1 MLILMLNYIAKKYHS
16 FALKTIPKSSH
27 NIILG
32 LISKYQLTFPSALK
46 LMCSLQLLQ
55 LGFTALFLYYFFQ
68 WVSKINFSF
77 NALAIFAAQ
86 ISSSITH

>member
-1 MLILMLNYIAKKYHS
+1 MTQNTVVGRLINRKLFCLSLRLMLILMLNYIAKKYHS

-68 WVSKINFSF
+68 
-77 NALAIFAAQ
+77 
-86 ISSSITH
+86 